1 MPSAFLWPALVPY
14 ALRAPAPVNL
24 GVGCLMFSAAVFDMD
39 GLLIDSERAIRD
51 AWQSAAQERGITIS
65 TSQYASVVGRASAE
79 ADAQLASFIGG
90 EEAFE
95 ETRQVVI
102 SKLKVFP
109 AKPGA
114 TELLSG
120 LRKRKIPCAVAS
132 SSSTAEIRR
141 RLEAVGLAE
150 YFHSFAGGNEVQK
163 GKPDPSVYLLAARRL
178 GVSPEKCLAFED
190 SQNGIRSAVSAG
202 MQVVAVPDL
211 VKPDTST
218 CLIKLGSLDR
228 AVQHIEAWFPN
239 AKTGT

>member
-1 MPSAFLWPALVPY
+1 
-14 ALRAPAPVNL
+14 
-24 GVGCLMFSAAVFDMD
+24 MD

-65 TSQYASVVGRASAE
+65 TSQYAFVVGRASAE
-79 ADAQLASFIGG
+79 ADAQLASFLGG
-90 EEAFE
+90 KEAFE

-120 LRKRKIPCAVAS
+120 LRKREIPCAVAS
-132 SSSTAEIRR
+132 SSSTTEIKR
-141 RLEAVGLAE
+141 RLEAAGLAE
-150 YFHSFAGGNEVQK
+150 FFHSFVGGNEVSK

-178 GVSPEKCLAFED
+178 GVSPEECLAFED
-190 SQNGIRSAVSAG
+190 SPSGIKSAVLAG

-211 VKPDTST
+211 INPDTST
-218 CLIKLGSLDR
+218 CLIELGSLTH
-228 AVQHIEAWFPN
+228 AVQHIEAWFSN
-239 AKTGT
+239 AKSVT